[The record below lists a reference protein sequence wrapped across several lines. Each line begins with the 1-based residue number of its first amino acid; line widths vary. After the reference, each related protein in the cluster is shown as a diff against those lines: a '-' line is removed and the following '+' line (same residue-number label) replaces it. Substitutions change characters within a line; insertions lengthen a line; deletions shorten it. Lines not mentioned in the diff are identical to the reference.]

1 MARKTKLRILS
12 PEAREQLE
20 NGYKQS
26 ENHCFRQR
34 CKMVL
39 LKSECYSLQEVAV
52 ILDTNLTSVHN
63 WLKRYDQS
71 GIDGLET
78 KPGQGR
84 KRILAE
90 EHISI
95 VRAAV
100 EQERQ
105 RLSQARLI
113 VEESIGKKMS
123 NETLTRF
130 LKVITA
136 VTRE

>member
-1 MARKTKLRILS
+1 
-12 PEAREQLE
+12 
-20 NGYKQS
+20 
-26 ENHCFRQR
+26 
-34 CKMVL
+34 MVL
-39 LKSECYSLQEVAV
+39 LKSEGYSLQQVAV
-52 ILDTNLTSVHN
+52 ILDTNLISVHN
-63 WLKRYDQS
+63 WLKRYDKD
-71 GIDGLET
+71 GIEGLQT

-95 VRAAV
+95 VRSAV